1 MPTPLGEIHHE
12 LHEEVSWL
20 HLKWNQFRALYAS
33 TDETIDLLNATAPT
47 FFKNQCRIMW
57 EDALL
62 HLCRVTD
69 RPKSCGKP
77 TLTIMRIPTLIPDDN
92 IRTQVRSWP
101 ILPTRSASCANGETA
116 RWHTQRV
123 PPLDGQPGLYYRR
136 SPTRASKTLWRQ
148 FARSSVS
155 LSVSMGYQRSPTN
168 TRLKHPAA

>member
-1 MPTPLGEIHHE
+1 MGGYLSANEARAQSKSAMPTPLGEIHHE

-77 TLTIMRIPTLIPDDN
+77 TLTIMRIPTLIPDAN
-92 IRTQVRSWP
+92 IRTQVQ
-101 ILPTRSASCANGETA
+101 LLANIADQKCE
-116 RWHTQRV
+116 
-123 PPLDGQPGLYYRR
+123 
-136 SPTRASKTLWRQ
+136 
-148 FARSSVS
+148 FAR
-155 LSVSMGYQRSPTN
+155 M
-168 TRLKHPAA
+168 A